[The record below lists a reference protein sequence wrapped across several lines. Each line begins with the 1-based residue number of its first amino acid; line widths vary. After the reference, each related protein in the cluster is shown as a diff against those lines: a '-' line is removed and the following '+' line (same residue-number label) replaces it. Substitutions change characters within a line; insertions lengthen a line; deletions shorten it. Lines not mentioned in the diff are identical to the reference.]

1 MMVQGDLRFLSHR
14 DMMRVAERT
23 ALRASIPLQYS
34 QGFNP
39 HPILSLPCPRPV
51 GVASLDDL
59 LVISLDDP
67 APPQGLVLCERLNR
81 SAPQGLSFA
90 QAEPIDKKASI
101 EPTQLSYR
109 LELAAAR
116 QKELRQRL
124 DHLADLDQW
133 PVHRRKKA
141 KGRKTRDKHRS
152 IEIDVR
158 PHLPRIQLQQDGLEF
173 DLVAHE
179 GRWAKPQEVLRILE
193 LDESLDLARLKRVR
207 SRFAFQG

>member
-1 MMVQGDLRFLSHR
+1 MMVHGDLRFLSHR

-59 LVISLDDP
+59 LVIRLDDSD
-67 APPQGLVLCERLNR
+67 PPQGPVLCERLNR
-81 SAPQGLSFA
+81 SAPQGLSFDR
-90 QAEPIDKKASI
+90 AETIDTKASI

-109 LELAAAR
+109 LELPDPR
-116 QKELRQRL
+116 DNELSHRL
-124 DHLADLDQW
+124 DHLADMDQW
-133 PVHRRKKA
+133 LIQRRKKA
-141 KGRKTRDKHRS
+141 KGRNPRNRPKS
-152 IEIDVR
+152 IEIDIK
-158 PHLPRIQLQQDGLEF
+158 PHLPRILLQENSLEF
-173 DLVAHE
+173 DLVAHN

-193 LDESLDLARLKRVR
+193 LDESLDLARLRRVR
-207 SRFAFQG
+207 SRFAFQD

>member
-1 MMVQGDLRFLSHR
+1 MVQGDLRFLSHR

-59 LVISLDDP
+59 LVIRLDDP
-67 APPQGLVLCERLNR
+67 DPPQGPVLCERLNR
-81 SAPQGLSFA
+81 SAPQGLSFV
-90 QAEPIDKKASI
+90 QAKPIDKKAST

-109 LELAAAR
+109 LDLGPAR
-116 QKELRQRL
+116 QKELSQRL
-124 DHLADLDQW
+124 DHLAQPAQW
-133 PVHRRKKA
+133 LIQRRKKA
-141 KGRKTRDKHRS
+141 KGRRTRTKPRS
-152 IEIDVR
+152 VEIDIK
-158 PHLPRIQLQQDGLEF
+158 PHLPRIQLQQGSLEF
-173 DLVAHE
+173 DLIAHN

-193 LDESLDLARLKRVR
+193 LDESLDLARLKRVQ
-207 SRFAFQG
+207 SRFAFQD